1 MLVHSR
7 LNIKYFFPLIAGL
20 ALVSLL
26 FMPLTAANLWW
37 REAFN
42 SGHTI
47 LFIFISFTLYF
58 WLKAVLRFST
68 PMTIYLLVLVAG
80 MLFGVVI
87 EVLQG
92 LMQREASVDD
102 LYRNLSGIIS
112 GLGLVSVTRQK
123 VLRNKILMALFSL
136 GFLLLGT
143 ASLLQLSWHYVQ
155 RDRAFPLIA
164 DFGEEWS
171 SSFVRFNNTKL
182 LGPSVRVSDENN
194 RSFRL
199 RFEPGKY
206 PGVSVIEPE
215 KNWLVYNRLRF
226 EVFSDNAEDVIL
238 VLRVHDKS
246 HNQNYN
252 DRFNQTVIIRPGLN
266 DVAVNLSELRKAP
279 VDRELD
285 LTEIAGIKLFLI
297 EVKTIL
303 FLEVGNVFLE
313 K

>member
-1 MLVHSR
+1 
-7 LNIKYFFPLIAGL
+7 
-20 ALVSLL
+20 
-26 FMPLTAANLWW
+26 
-37 REAFN
+37 
-42 SGHTI
+42 
-47 LFIFISFTLYF
+47 
-58 WLKAVLRFST
+58 
-68 PMTIYLLVLVAG
+68 
-80 MLFGVVI
+80 
-87 EVLQG
+87 
-92 LMQREASVDD
+92 
-102 LYRNLSGIIS
+102 
-112 GLGLVSVTRQK
+112 

-155 RDRAFPLIA
+155 RDRAFPLMA

-171 SSFVRFNNTKL
+171 SSFVRFNNATL

-194 RSFRL
+194 SLFRL

-206 PGVSVIEPE
+206 PGVSIIEPE

-226 EVFSDNAEDVIL
+226 KVFSDNAEDVIL

-252 DRFNQTVIIRPGLN
+252 DRFNQTYIIRPGLN
-266 DVAVNLSELRKAP
+266 DMEVSLSRLQKAP

-285 LTEIAGIKLFLI
+285 MANIAGIKLFLI
-297 EVKTIL
+297 DVKTIL